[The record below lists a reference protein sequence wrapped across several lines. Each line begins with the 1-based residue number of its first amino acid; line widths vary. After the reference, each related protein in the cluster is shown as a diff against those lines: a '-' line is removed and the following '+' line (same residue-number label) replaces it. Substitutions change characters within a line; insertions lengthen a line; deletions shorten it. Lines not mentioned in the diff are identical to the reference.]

1 MVVYGSPRFYVV
13 VDGELAFTD
22 VGLNGWTYG
31 VAPRLMRLVGV

>member
-13 VDGELAFTD
+13 VDGQLVFTD

-31 VAPRLMRLVGV
+31 IAPKLKDLVGV